1 MQQINSLY
9 GFLMY
14 IAQTNLTTKMEKL
27 FLIKP
32 DFKDPNRNGD
42 SNYFCTNCV
51 TLEGLLSFYPRLRNE
66 LEVSYVDFARPRPA
80 IVDLIGEANQS
91 CPVLV
96 LDDGK
101 FINKAEDIMNHLAE
115 HHQIGQAH

>member
-1 MQQINSLY
+1 MVLLSK
-9 GFLMY
+9 F
-14 IAQTNLTTKMEKL
+14 AQTYTTSKMEKL

-32 DFKDPNRNGD
+32 DFKDLNRGD
-42 SNYFCTNCV
+42 EIKYFCPNCV

-66 LEVSYVDFARPRPA
+66 LEVHYVDFVRPRPA

-101 FINKAEDIMNHLAE
+101 FINKADDIIHHLTE